1 MTAAL
6 TITDLSV
13 VSSTTGASLVDG
25 VSFTVAKGE
34 LVGLVGE
41 SGSGK
46 TTVGFA
52 CLGFT
57 RRGTRIGRG
66 EVRVADVAPSLISSG
81 DLTDFRRRHIAY
93 VPQSAGFSLNPALR
107 IGAQLRDR
115 LFDRVA
121 DESVLLDAL
130 DSVALPRDVQFLKRY
145 PHQLS
150 GGQQQRVVIAAALIA
165 RPEVVIFDEPT
176 TGLDVATQAQ
186 IIDMIRDICIRQATA
201 GLFISHDLAA
211 VAGLC
216 ARTAVMKSGRLVEI
230 GATAEVLSRPK
241 HDYTRSLV
249 AAVPSLRAGLAEA
262 ADETKKQGSQT
273 NTPVRYLSIR
283 GVDAY
288 HGRHHILHNIETDFE
303 QGECTA
309 IVGESGSGKTTLCRS
324 LIGLHAGY
332 TGDIL
337 LKGAALPRQARRRSA
352 AERRSL
358 QYVFQSPYEALNP
371 RRSVAELILQPLRVL
386 GGDVPKDFVR
396 NQLAR
401 VSLAPELADRYPH
414 QLSGGERQRVAFAR
428 ALAVRP
434 ELLICDEVTSALD
447 VSVQAA
453 IVDLIAKLRG
463 EEGLTV
469 LFVTHNLALVP
480 EIAKNIIVMR
490 QGRIVDAGRT
500 LDILAKPSDDY
511 TRTLFDKTPDLEK
524 VIGMHSGTGA
534 DRS

>member
-25 VSFTVAKGE
+25 VSFAVAKGE

-66 EVRVADVAPSLISSG
+66 EVRVGDVAPSLIGSQ
-81 DLTDFRRRHIAY
+81 DLTEFRRRHIAY

-107 IGAQLRDR
+107 IGTQLRDR
-115 LFDRVA
+115 LFDREA

-130 DSVALPRDVQFLKRY
+130 DSVALPSDAQFLKRY

-186 IIDMIRDICIRQATA
+186 IIDMIRDICARQATA

-211 VAGLC
+211 VTGLC

-230 GATAEVLSRPK
+230 GMTAEVLSRPK
-241 HDYTRSLV
+241 HDYTRALV

-262 ADETKKQGSQT
+262 KKQASQKAQ
-273 NTPVRYLSIR
+273 PASYLSLR

-288 HGRHHILHNIETDFE
+288 HGRHHILHNIEADFE
-303 QGECTA
+303 PGECTA

-324 LIGLHAGY
+324 LIGLHAAY
-332 TGDIL
+332 TGEIL
-337 LKGAALPRQARRRSA
+337 LKGTPLARQARQRSA
-352 AERRSL
+352 AVRRSL

-371 RRSVAELILQPLRVL
+371 RRSVTELILQPLRVL
-386 GGDVPKDFVR
+386 GGDVPRDFVR

-401 VSLAPELADRYPH
+401 VSLAPELAERYPH

-428 ALAVRP
+428 ALAVKP

-453 IVDLIAKLRG
+453 IVDLIAKLRR

-511 TRTLFDKTPDLEK
+511 TRTLFDKTPDLER
-524 VIGMHSGTGA
+524 VIGRHSRIGA
-534 DRS
+534 Q